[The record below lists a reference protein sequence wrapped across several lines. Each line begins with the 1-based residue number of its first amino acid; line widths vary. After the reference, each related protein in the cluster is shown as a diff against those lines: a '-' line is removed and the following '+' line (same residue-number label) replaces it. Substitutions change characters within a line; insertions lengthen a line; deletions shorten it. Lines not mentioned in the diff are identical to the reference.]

1 MIRLKPDQKLGG
13 RGHVLPLFPHEGGGT
28 FYRIKKKRRK
38 QKVDER
44 KKIRQEI

>member
-1 MIRLKPDQKLGG
+1 MIRLKPDPKLG
-13 RGHVLPLFPHEGGGT
+13 GHVLPLFPHEGGGT